1 MCESHLLALSG
12 HMGEFTQPRAH
23 LLAVPC
29 RSQVKRYPS
38 HQSKPQGTTALT
50 RVNTTL
56 ASCKRSL
63 RGRTSIC
70 RKSSL
75 TRRALAQSAVR
86 LGRRSRPAGIPR
98 RSGIRCPGVGSS
110 TEAGRSSAINIS
122 VADQLWPPNQQ
133 HERESIRKG
142 LRAPLFRTR
151 FVAYLF
157 YMYLELLNLKLLHW
171 SLPY

>member
-1 MCESHLLALSG
+1 MNLASWLPLTAG
-12 HMGEFTQPRAH
+12 GEFTQPRAH
-23 LLAVPC
+23 LLAAPC

-86 LGRRSRPAGIPR
+86 LGRRSRPAGTPR

-133 HERESIRKG
+133 HEGKHKEGFASALVSDAICRI
-142 LRAPLFRTR
+142 LI
-151 FVAYLF
+151 
-157 YMYLELLNLKLLHW
+157 LHV
-171 SLPY
+171 ST